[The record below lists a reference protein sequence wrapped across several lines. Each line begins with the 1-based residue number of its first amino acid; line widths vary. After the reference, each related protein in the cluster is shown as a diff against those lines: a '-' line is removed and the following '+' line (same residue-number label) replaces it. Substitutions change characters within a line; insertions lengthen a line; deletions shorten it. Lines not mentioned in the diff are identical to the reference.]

1 MAGGMAARAPTLLL
15 FWPLWIGAVR
25 QLKRLL
31 SSSSG
36 PIPIHPAPV
45 PPYRRIP
52 TSATASG
59 SGRARFRWLISQRAN
74 DDEVVRGA
82 TRIDAISVANPCITD
97 AIILLYYNFKILK
110 IVIVDALS

>member
-59 SGRARFRWLISQRAN
+59 SGRARSA
-74 DDEVVRGA
+74 
-82 TRIDAISVANPCITD
+82 
-97 AIILLYYNFKILK
+97 
-110 IVIVDALS
+110 ALNRQE